1 MANIS
6 KITVTSSTDS
16 GHQVCKDHLTPTEI
30 KILKQ
35 MLNKNLSEGQ
45 VRNKIFSILETEGNA
60 AKVTIRTIEK
70 CIILNC
76 NQIIKREL
84 TIRYS

>member
-6 KITVTSSTDS
+6 KITVTSSTNL
-16 GHQVCKDHLTPTEI
+16 GLQVCKDHLTPIET

-35 MLNKNLSEGQ
+35 MLNENVSEGQ

-60 AKVTIRTIEK
+60 AKVVIRTIEK
-70 CIILNC
+70 CVILNC
-76 NQIIKREL
+76 KQITKRKL
-84 TIRYS
+84 TIKYS